1 MELGKGIGISRK
13 LPRELADLVTRSVY
27 LSFSVW
33 GQLRRNITICEN
45 DVTRKSVFAGCSSY
59 FYPSFGALVS
69 PNPEL
74 LSQGRTR
81 LQQARELARHPRY
94 GTCWM
99 GALGQLDTGC
109 RELDEEQQSRI
120 AIAFAHCHLQRS
132 GRKFPPCE
140 PSSSIRDCTQ
150 DMDPVAFGVYTEF
163 FTHAQSI
170 CYFLHNEAWQRRA
183 QDTVHRLTSS
193 SETVARQLESTHQ
206 LAGEIARAQDATL
219 RSQEQILHDGEL
231 LHQTLRDSSQG
242 VRQAFQELQDSAFE
256 QRVAFAEIFNRVT
269 FLHRFVVGESSA
281 LYSVFFHLLSGAAS
295 LVLTSSQWTAG
306 ARFPLL
312 TLVGANIYL
321 ERVICSLLM
330 DEVDG
335 GHDLTERISF
345 WVGLS
350 RRGFAG
356 LGFAVVTYFIWIY
369 KDPAKQSQEVLQ
381 SLQET
386 RTEIQ
391 RLLQET
397 ELLLLDSEVNAENKE
412 LTDSGF
418 PKLLPCS
425 QDRTATQIKEC
436 RADQQKM
443 EEMWISCPKRRGRS
457 PSHTRRSPSR
467 TRRSPSRT
475 RRSRSRQRSRTRN
488 VAAQP
493 LAIPVPL
500 EQALQRSFRSQRAL
514 EVPRPPIH
522 H

>member
-1 MELGKGIGISRK
+1 MLG
-13 LPRELADLVTRSVY
+13 
-27 LSFSVW
+27 FSVV
-33 GQLRRNITICEN
+33 LCI
-45 DVTRKSVFAGCSSY
+45 AY
-59 FYPSFGALVS
+59 FCPSFGVLVS
-69 PNPEL
+69 PDPEL

-99 GALGQLDTGC
+99 GALGQLDAGC

-140 PSSSIRDCTQ
+140 PSSSIRGCTQ

-170 CYFLHNEAWQRRA
+170 CYFLHNEAWQQQA
-183 QDTVHRLTSS
+183 QDTMHRLTSS

-206 LAGEIARAQDATL
+206 LAGEIAQAQDATL
-219 RSQEQILHDGEL
+219 RSQEQILQDGEL
-231 LHQTLRDSSQG
+231 LHQILRDSSQG
-242 VRQAFQELQDSAFE
+242 VRQAFQELQDSAVE
-256 QRVAFAEIFNRVT
+256 QRVAFAEIFNRVA
-269 FLHRFVVGESSA
+269 FLHRFVIGESSA

-295 LVLTSSQWTAG
+295 LVLTSSQLTAR

-312 TLVGANIYL
+312 ILVGANIYL

-350 RRGFAG
+350 RRGFAC

-397 ELLLLDSEVNAENKE
+397 ERLLAEPELLLLDSEVNAEKKE
-412 LTDSGF
+412 FTDSGF

-425 QDRTATQIKEC
+425 QHRTATQVKER

-443 EEMWISCPKRRGRS
+443 EETWTSSPKRRGRS
-457 PSHTRRSPSR
+457 PSRTRRSPSRTRRSPSR

-475 RRSRSRQRSRTRN
+475 RRSRSRQRNRTRN
-488 VAAQP
+488 VTAQP

-500 EQALQRSFRSQRAL
+500 EQALQRSLQSHRSL